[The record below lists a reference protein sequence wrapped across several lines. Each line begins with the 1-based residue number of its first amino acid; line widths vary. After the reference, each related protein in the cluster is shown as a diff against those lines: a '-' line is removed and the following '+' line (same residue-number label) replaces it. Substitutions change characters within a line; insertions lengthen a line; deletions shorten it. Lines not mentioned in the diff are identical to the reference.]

1 MKFLP
6 ETRVARLAGCRLEQK
21 AGYSQH
27 ASPYNCSLPSKDR
40 EDIINLLLWMKN
52 RGYSPY
58 TMKNII
64 KNLKLL
70 LREVGSL
77 QIPRE
82 SESQVKRLELAFP
95 KFTT

>member
-1 MKFLP
+1 
-6 ETRVARLAGCRLEQK
+6 
-21 AGYSQH
+21 
-27 ASPYNCSLPSKDR
+27 
-40 EDIINLLLWMKN
+40 MKN

-77 QIPRE
+77 QDPERVRE
-82 SESQVKRLELAFP
+82 SGKKARIGFSLMLKIAY
-95 KFTT
+95 